1 MKKILFAAA
10 ALLAGC
16 SQPQSE
22 TQTAA
27 APEAAPAPAATSPAS
42 GATSQWLQ
50 IAHEANGG
58 GVWVNPALIST
69 DPATGLT
76 DVILKVDHGQQQ
88 ALDASGAANTLYR
101 VERVTFRFNCTN
113 KTYAVAKREAINAK
127 EDVIDTTDLK
137 LDASSYKPVA
147 PNGVSSVAVNQ
158 ACPAKQQ

>member
-1 MKKILFAAA
+1 MKKILFTAA

-22 TQTAA
+22 TQTTA

-42 GATSQWLQ
+42 AATSQWLQ

-88 ALDASGAANTLYR
+88 ALDASGASNTLYR
-101 VERVTFRFNCTN
+101 IERVTFRFNCAN

-127 EDVIDTTDLK
+127 EDVLDTTELK
-137 LDASSYKPVA
+137 LDASSFKPVA
-147 PNGVSSVAVNQ
+147 PNGVSSVAVSQ
-158 ACPAKQQ
+158 ACPAKPQ